1 MPSKKANNSKPS
13 KQPYLKGKN
22 AVQLCIFVG
31 ANLAVF
37 FALFVSNDFSATA
50 VDQFW
55 HRVTAKDGLLAA
67 IIPIL
72 AIVLS
77 GVFSD
82 IWKARLVFWRWRD
95 PLPGCRVF
103 SELLATDHRIDK
115 ATLAKKLGKYPQ
127 EANKQNA
134 LWFRLYKKH
143 GGMDKVLESHKVYLL
158 TRDMASISLLFMI
171 LFPLG
176 VFTENFKWGIA
187 VIYAAA
193 LFLQCILIAISAR
206 NYGNRFVLNV
216 LVEESQAYGSELD

>member
-1 MPSKKANNSKPS
+1 MPSKKANSSKPS

-55 HRVTAKDGLLAA
+55 HRFTAKDGLLAA
-67 IIPIL
+67 IMPIL
-72 AIVLS
+72 AIVLG

-82 IWKARLVFWRWRD
+82 TWKARLVFWRWRD

-103 SELLATDHRIDK
+103 SELLATDYRTDK
-115 ATLAKKLGKYPQ
+115 TALAEKLGEYPR

-134 LWFRLYKKH
+134 LWFSLYKKH
-143 GGMDKVLESHKVYLL
+143 GGVEKVLESHKIYLL
-158 TRDMASISLLFMI
+158 TRDMASISSVFAI

-176 VFTENFKWGIA
+176 VFAENFKWEVA
-187 VIYAAA
+187 AIYAAA
-193 LFLQCILIAISAR
+193 LLLQYVLIAISAR

-216 LVEESQAYGSELD
+216 LVEESQA

>member
-1 MPSKKANNSKPS
+1 MPSKANSFKPS

-37 FALFVSNDFSATA
+37 FALLVSNDFSVTA

-55 HRVTAKDGLLAA
+55 HRLTAKDGLLAA
-67 IIPIL
+67 VMPIL
-72 AIVLS
+72 AIVLG

-82 IWKARLVFWRWRD
+82 TWKARLVFWRWRD

-103 SELLATDHRIDK
+103 SELLATDYRADRT
-115 ATLAKKLGKYPQ
+115 ALAKKIGEYPL
-127 EANKQNA
+127 EADKQNA
-134 LWFRLYKKH
+134 LWFSLYKKH
-143 GGMDKVLESHKVYLL
+143 GGADKVLESHKIYLL
-158 TRDMASISLLFMI
+158 TRDMAAISSLFGI

-176 VFTENFKWGIA
+176 VFANNFKWEVA

-193 LFLQCILIAISAR
+193 LLLQYILIAISAR

-216 LVEESQAYGSELD
+216 LVEESQA

>member
-1 MPSKKANNSKPS
+1 MTSKNADTAKPS

-22 AVQLCIFVG
+22 AIQLCIFVG

-37 FALFVSNDFSATA
+37 LTLFLSNDFSATA

-55 HRVTAKDGLLAA
+55 HRLSAKDGVLAA
-67 IIPIL
+67 LMPIL
-72 AIVLS
+72 AIILG

-82 IWKARLVFWRWRD
+82 TWKARLVFWRWRD

-103 SELLATDHRIDK
+103 SELLATDYRTDK
-115 ATLAKKLGKYPQ
+115 TALAEKLGDYPQ
-127 EANKQNA
+127 EADKQNA
-134 LWFRLYKKH
+134 LWFSLYRKY
-143 GGMDKVLESHKVYLL
+143 GDVERVLESHKSYLL
-158 TRDMASISLLFMI
+158 TRDMASISSLFAI

-176 VFTENFKWGIA
+176 VFAANLKWEVG

-193 LFLQCILIAISAR
+193 LLLQYVIIAISAR

-216 LVEESQAYGSELD
+216 LVEESQA